1 MAEIRIYCDETCHLE
16 NDGQSNMGLGALF
29 CPADHVQKVVMEI
42 KSIKDKY
49 GKPYAFELKW
59 NKVSS
64 KNLELYKEVIQ
75 YFFRDGSLKF
85 RGIVA
90 EKTGL
95 DHERFSQTHNDWY
108 YKMLFRLIHPILH
121 TDDTYR
127 IFLDKKDSWGGIK
140 VKKLHEVI
148 CNSQYDFSKEIVT
161 GIQIVDSLQVL
172 AVQLADLLIGALV
185 YAQRPQTKNG
195 SHAKQELIQLIRTL
209 SGKMLNQSTLL
220 SEEKFNIFKW
230 TTNYN
235 E

>member
-16 NDGQSNMGLGALF
+16 NDGQSNMGLGALL
-29 CPADHVQKVVMEI
+29 CPSSHVQKVVMAI

-49 GKPYAFELKW
+49 DKPYSFELKW

-64 KNLELYKEVIQ
+64 KNLELYKEVIK
-75 YFFRDGSLKF
+75 YFFSEDSLKF

-90 EKTGL
+90 KKAGL
-95 DHERFSQTHNDWY
+95 DHEKFSQTHNDWY

-121 TDDTYR
+121 SDDTYR

-161 GIQIVDSLQVL
+161 DIQIVDSLQVL

-185 YAQRPQTKNG
+185 YAQRPQTETG
-195 SHAKQELIQLIRTL
+195 SQAKQELIQLIRDL
-209 SGKMLNQSTLL
+209 SGKTLNQSTLL
-220 SEEKFNIFKW
+220 SEEKLNIFKW
-230 TTNYN
+230 TTNNYV
-235 E
+235 